1 MRREHYR
8 LGIKYLKETVK
19 KGKGISGRTAYY
31 GYFHAGKLTIS
42 TNTAC
47 HAGLYVGNAEG
58 SIGVINCLVKNY
70 EGCHGPGKW
79 SDTTDEEKIMFLD
92 WLAKRSPY
100 KSAFVSKTA
109 KKILKQGAALLTS
122 EAPGNVLGGAC
133 VSMRRLWEH
142 TIVLQ
147 VWCDLVKAGV
157 NENLAYVLGHCAA
170 GSRLNGL
177 NWGNFAGW
185 HVAIN
190 SSSWT
195 TGQVK
200 NFVEGKL
207 TGATNKYSESGD
219 YNGYSINLFK
229 ASGKKINFIHEEF
242 PYSKA
247 QDSSNPFHK
256 AVDKGVVTMRYD
268 DAIKA
273 MAEFQHHILK
283 VCKVNLENPN
293 A

>member
-1 MRREHYR
+1 MKREHYR
-8 LGIKYLKETVK
+8 LGMKYLKGTVK
-19 KGKGISGRTAYY
+19 KGEGMSGRTAYY
-31 GYFHAGKLTIS
+31 SYFHDGANGNTIS

-47 HAGLYVGNAEG
+47 HASLYCMGAKK
-58 SIGVINCLVKNY
+58 SLGVINCLVKNY
-70 EGCHGPGKW
+70 DENHGPGKW

-100 KSAFVSKTA
+100 KSAFVNKSGE
-109 KKILKQGAALLTS
+109 KILKQGAALLTS
-122 EAPGNVLGGAC
+122 EAPGNILGGAC

-157 NENLAYVLGHCAA
+157 NENLAYVLGHLVA
-170 GSRLNGL
+170 GGRDKGL

-190 SSSWT
+190 SNSWT

-207 TGATNKYSESGD
+207 VGATKKYCESGD
-219 YNGYSINLFK
+219 YNGYSMNLFK
-229 ASGKKINFIHEEF
+229 GPGRDLRFIHEEF
-242 PYSKA
+242 PYEEARVST
-247 QDSSNPFHK
+247 NPFHK
-256 AVDKGVVTMRYD
+256 AASGGVVTMSYD
-268 DAIKA
+268 RAIA
-273 MAEFQHHILK
+273 TMSEFQHHILEMCGVK
-283 VCKVNLENPN
+283 E
-293 A
+293 

>member
-1 MRREHYR
+1 MKREHYR
-8 LGIKYLKETVK
+8 LGIKYLKETVEA
-19 KGKGISGRTAYY
+19 GEGINGRTAYY
-31 GYFHAGKLTIS
+31 GYFHEGAKGNTIS

-47 HAGLYVGNAEG
+47 HASLYCNGAKN
-58 SIGVINCLVKNY
+58 SIGVVNCLVKNY
-70 EGCHGPGKW
+70 DQNHGPGKW
-79 SDTTDEEKIMFLD
+79 ADTTDEEKIMFLD

-100 KSAFVSKTA
+100 KSAFVSKSA

-157 NENLAYVLGHCAA
+157 GENLAYVLAHCAA
-170 GSRLNGL
+170 GSRTNGL

-190 SSSWT
+190 TNSWT
-195 TGQVK
+195 TGQIK
-200 NFVEGKL
+200 NFVEGRL
-207 TGATNKYSESGD
+207 IGATKKYSETGD
-219 YNGYSINLFK
+219 YNGYSMNLFK
-229 ASGKKINFIHEEF
+229 AAGGGLRFIHEGF

-247 QDSSNPFHK
+247 QTSSNPFHK
-256 AVDKGVVTMRYD
+256 AIDHGVVTMSYD
-268 DAIKA
+268 DAIAA
-273 MAEFQHHILK
+273 MVEFQHHILK
-283 VCKVNLENPN
+283 VCGVKE
-293 A
+293 